1 MKTLILINGL
11 PRSGKD
17 TVADYICQ
25 KYAIEKKSFADS
37 LKNIICGTFNI
48 SREELDTMKNE
59 PYHFPVHFGE
69 HKTDFRE
76 LLQRF
81 GTEGMKPVFGNSV
94 WADILY
100 KRVLESSQY
109 TTIVPDFR
117 FLSEYKPQAGIRIHT
132 VLIKDD
138 RELPKEGH
146 ASDVELYQN
155 NFTFDTI
162 IENTGSIQD
171 LYKEVDK
178 ELSWI

>member
-1 MKTLILINGL
+1 MKTIILINGL

-48 SREELDTMKNE
+48 AREELDVMKNA
-59 PYHFPVHFGE
+59 PYRFPMYFGE

-81 GTEGMKPVFGNSV
+81 GTEGMKPVFGASV

-100 KRVLESSQY
+100 DSVKKDTNY
-109 TTIVPDFR
+109 TTVVPDFR
-117 FLSEYKPQAGIRIHT
+117 FLSEYKPQDDIRLHT
-132 VLIKDD
+132 VLIKDG

-146 ASDVELYQN
+146 ASDVELYKN
-155 NFTFDTI
+155 DFVFDTI

-171 LYKEVDK
+171 LYKKIDK